1 MTGSLQ
7 PSAVPARW
15 NPTDPPNSA
24 VAAGLL
30 QLFFGWFGLERF
42 YFGSLGILGIG
53 TVFFIVGFFILVPLS
68 IWTFVDAILMFSG
81 SVKDKDGRKLR

>member
-7 PSAVPARW
+7 PPAVPAQW
-15 NPTDPPNSA
+15 YPPDPPKSA

-30 QLFFGWFGLERF
+30 QLFFGWFGLGRF

-68 IWTFVDAILMFSG
+68 IWTFIDAILMFSG
-81 SVKDKDGRKLR
+81 NVKDKEGRKLR